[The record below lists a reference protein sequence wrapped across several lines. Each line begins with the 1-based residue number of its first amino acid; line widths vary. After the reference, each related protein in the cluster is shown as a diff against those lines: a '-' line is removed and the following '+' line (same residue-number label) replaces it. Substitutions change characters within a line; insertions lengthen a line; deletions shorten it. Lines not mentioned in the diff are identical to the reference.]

1 MKKEI
6 SKKDDPKPQKNQDQ
20 LIYDKLEK
28 WSKEMDNLKLELPTI
43 SINISEECQGCG
55 S

>member
-1 MKKEI
+1 MEKEK
-6 SKKDDPKPQKNQDQ
+6 SKKDDPKPKINQDQ
-20 LIYDKLEK
+20 MMYDKLEK
-28 WSKEMDNLKLELPTI
+28 WSKEMDNLKLKLPTI